1 MARLAYYAATL
12 TLAIGAG
19 LWIGHCFSTLLNGM
33 PA

>member
-19 LWIGHCFSTLLNGM
+19 LWIGHAFASVLARM